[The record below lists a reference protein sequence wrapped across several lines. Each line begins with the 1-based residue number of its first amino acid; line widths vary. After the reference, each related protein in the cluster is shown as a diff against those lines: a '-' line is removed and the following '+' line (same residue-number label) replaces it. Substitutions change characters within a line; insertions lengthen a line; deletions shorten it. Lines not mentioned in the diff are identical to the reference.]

1 MANIPLFF
9 GVMFHKLNVVE
20 HDQVNNNPI
29 RQSRKTFDLIS
40 LSKKNGKAINA
51 EIVSLDLRWVLL
63 QTRKQEL
70 NNLWDK
76 LSG

>member
-1 MANIPLFF
+1 
-9 GVMFHKLNVVE
+9 MFHKLNVVE

-40 LSKKNGKAINA
+40 LLKLTKAINA

-63 QTRKQEL
+63 QTGKQEL